1 MPTTDDAIQRVV
13 LVGPPG
19 AGKSTVGAALAVR
32 LGLQFADT
40 DALIESVAG
49 MSVSDIFVTEGEIGF
64 RSRERATVVTS
75 LESPGVVSLGGGAIL
90 DAETRADLSDERVVF
105 LDVDLAHAAS
115 RVGLNRDR
123 PLLLGDVRKQLRALM
138 AERRELYVEVADIVI
153 DTNDREPEVIVDE
166 IVTALATA

>member
-1 MPTTDDAIQRVV
+1 MSPTDAPVQRVV

-19 AGKSTVGAALAVR
+19 AGKSTVGSALAER
-32 LGLQFADT
+32 LGLPFADT
-40 DALIESVAG
+40 DELIEIVAG
-49 MSVSDIFVTEGEIGF
+49 MSVSDIFVTEGESGF
-64 RSRERATVVTS
+64 RSRERATVVKS
-75 LESPGVVSLGGGAIL
+75 LESAGVVSLGGGAIL
-90 DAETRADLSDERVVF
+90 DAETRADLGDERVVF

-166 IVTALATA
+166 IVTALAAA